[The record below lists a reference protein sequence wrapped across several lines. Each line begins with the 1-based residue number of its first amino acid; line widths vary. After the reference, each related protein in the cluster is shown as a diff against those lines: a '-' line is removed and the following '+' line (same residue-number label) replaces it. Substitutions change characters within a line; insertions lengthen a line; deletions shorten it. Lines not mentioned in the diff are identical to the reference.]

1 MLKELVEFLI
11 NKGREEDPIH
21 EVKGIGTFS
30 TVDISEI
37 KAPTPNVIGLNTL
50 TSLIDYVKNNVD
62 KVQGKLIVE
71 VSDPQAV
78 RVYSPLRN
86 DMERNQYV
94 VARPMIASE
103 INYGRFYD
111 REEFNIAL
119 QSRFINNSD
128 RNLVIDYISSI
139 KEDEG
144 IETIDDGI
152 GQVTTVRTGAVTLSK
167 AVVPNPVILK
177 PYRTFLEVD
186 QPESSF
192 VFRIKKGPQ
201 CALFE
206 ADGGAWKNQA
216 ILNIKEYL
224 VKELAEVADRVEI
237 IA

>member
-11 NKGREEDPIH
+11 KKGKEEDPIH

-37 KAPTPNVIGLNTL
+37 KAPKPKIIGLNTL
-50 TSLIDYVKNNVD
+50 TSLVDYVKNNVD
-62 KVQGKLIVE
+62 KVQGKLIIE
-71 VSDPQAV
+71 VSDPQGV

-103 INYGRFYD
+103 ISYGRFYD

-119 QSRFINNSD
+119 QSRFIETSD
-128 RNLVIDYISSI
+128 RDLIIEYISAI
-139 KEDEG
+139 QEDEG
-144 IETIDDGI
+144 IETIDNGI
-152 GQVTTVRTGAVTLSK
+152 GQVTTVKTGVTTVGK
-167 AVVPNPVILK
+167 AVVPNPVVLK

-192 VFRIKKGPQ
+192 VFRIKKGPN

>member
-1 MLKELVEFLI
+1 MLKEVVKYLI
-11 NKGREEDPIH
+11 QKGNEENPIK
-21 EVKGIGTFS
+21 EIEGIGTFS
-30 TVDISEI
+30 TVNLEQLN
-37 KAPTPNVIGLNTL
+37 APRPYVLILNTL
-50 TSLIDYVKNNVD
+50 TSLVDYVKNNVD
-62 KVQGKLIVE
+62 KVQGKLVIE
-71 VSDPQAV
+71 VSDPQTV
-78 RVYSPLRN
+78 KVFSPLKNDMKRN
-86 DMERNQYV
+86 DYV
-94 VARPMIASE
+94 VASPLIADEVS
-103 INYGRFYD
+103 YGIFYD

-119 QSRFINNSD
+119 QSRFIETSD
-128 RNLVIDYISSI
+128 RDLIIEYISAI
-139 KEDEG
+139 QEDEG
-144 IETIDDGI
+144 IETIDNGI
-152 GQVTTVRTGAVTLSK
+152 GQVTTVKTGVTTVGK

>member
-1 MLKELVEFLI
+1 MV
-11 NKGREEDPIH
+11 
-21 EVKGIGTFS
+21 
-30 TVDISEI
+30 
-37 KAPTPNVIGLNTL
+37 
-50 TSLIDYVKNNVD
+50 DYVKNNVD